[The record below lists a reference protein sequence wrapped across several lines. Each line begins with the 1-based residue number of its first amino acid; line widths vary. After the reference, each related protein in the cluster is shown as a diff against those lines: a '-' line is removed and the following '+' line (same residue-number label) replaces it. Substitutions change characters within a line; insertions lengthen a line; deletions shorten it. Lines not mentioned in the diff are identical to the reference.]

1 MVLSESERER
11 YTRQMVIPG
20 WGDAGQQRLKD
31 ATVVVTGVGG
41 LGCPVSTYLA
51 AAGVGRLVLID
62 RDIFELSNLN
72 RQILGWDADIG
83 QPKAEVARRKL
94 SALNPDIQVEARILT
109 ITPDNVDTHIEG
121 CNVVVDA
128 MDNWA
133 TRFTINDACVAQRI
147 PYVHAGIYGFNG
159 QAMTVVPGEGPCL
172 RCIIPVQ
179 PPELKRFP
187 VIGATPGLFAMVE
200 AIETLKLIV
209 GLGEPL
215 VGRLLI
221 FNGEDMSSNVVEVRR
236 NPRCPVC
243 STIVSP

>member
-1 MVLSESERER
+1 
-11 YTRQMVIPG
+11 MVIPG
-20 WGDAGQQRLKD
+20 WGDVGQQRLRD
-31 ATVVVTGVGG
+31 ATVAVTGVGG
-41 LGCPVSTYLA
+41 LGCPVSIYLA

-62 RDIFELSNLN
+62 RDVFELSNLN
-72 RQILGWDADIG
+72 RQILGWDDDIG
-83 QPKAEVARRKL
+83 KPKAEVARRKL
-94 SALNPDIQVEARILT
+94 AELNPEIEVEARVLT
-109 ITPDNVDTHIEG
+109 ITPDNVAAQIWG
-121 CNVVVDA
+121 CDVVVDA

-133 TRFTINDACVAQRI
+133 TRFTINDACVARRI

-179 PPELKRFP
+179 PPEMTNFP

-200 AIETLKLIV
+200 VMETLKLIV

-221 FNGEDMSSNVVEVRR
+221 FNGEDMSTYVVEVRR
-236 NPRCPVC
+236 NPQCPVC
-243 STIVSP
+243 STVAVP

>member
-1 MVLSESERER
+1 
-11 YTRQMVIPG
+11 MVIQG
-20 WGDAGQQRLKD
+20 WGDVGQQRLRD
-31 ATVVVTGVGG
+31 ATVAVTGVGG
-41 LGCPVSTYLA
+41 LGCPVSIYLA

-62 RDIFELSNLN
+62 RDVFELSNLN
-72 RQILGWDADIG
+72 RQVLGWDDDIG
-83 QPKAEVARRKL
+83 KPKAEVARRKL
-94 SALNPDIQVEARILT
+94 AELNPEIEVEARVLT
-109 ITPDNVDTHIEG
+109 ITPDNVAAQIQG
-121 CNVVVDA
+121 CDVVVDA

-133 TRFTINDACVAQRI
+133 TRFTLNDACVARRI

-179 PPELKRFP
+179 PPEMTNFP

-200 AIETLKLIV
+200 VMETLKLIV

-236 NPRCPVC
+236 NPQCPVC
-243 STIVSP
+243 STVAVP